1 MLLEEARK
9 VFELVEYATE
19 RDYNE
24 CERFAAAF
32 VQSFPAF
39 TVYMPSGPE
48 WRGKLACMR
57 VDVNTQPTKVIL
69 NRIRYGSKGET

>member
-9 VFELVEYATE
+9 VFDLVAYAND

-24 CERFAAAF
+24 CERFAQAF
-32 VQSFPAF
+32 TEAFPAF
-39 TVYMPSGPE
+39 MVYMPSGPE
-48 WRGKLACMR
+48 WRGKLARMR